1 MVQTPDIYTGAH
13 FTVRYGDCVQRMP
26 DYIPDDG
33 NGNPI
38 PFGFNAATWK
48 INDMGIDMSGWTNF
62 GNAWSAIEPRL
73 TLRDWSKELGAET
86 PDAWIM
92 LCAQKICEVAEKY
105 EPILAMEFSTGFDVS
120 NPSKES
126 RTITYGHV
134 VDGQVQ
140 DTPYGQLQQNSD
152 YVSGR
157 TREEHSGQDVI
168 DERDGLDAE
177 ILMDFRRKWE
187 STLNII
193 VEEFDELFIRITGG
207 NFEA

>member
-1 MVQTPDIYTGAH
+1 MTQVPDIYTGAH
-13 FTVRYGDCVQRMP
+13 FTVRYGDCKQRMP

-33 NGNPI
+33 NGNPV
-38 PFGFNAATWK
+38 PFGFEAAVWTV
-48 INDMGIDMSGWTNF
+48 NDMNIDMSGWTCF
-62 GNAWSAIEPRL
+62 GNAWGAIVPRL
-73 TLRDWSKELGAET
+73 ELRDWMKELGAET

-105 EPILAMEFSTGFDVS
+105 EPILAMETATGFDVS

-126 RTITYGHV
+126 RTISYGHV
-134 VDGQVQ
+134 IDGQVQ

-177 ILMDFRRKWE
+177 ILMDFRKKWE
-187 STLNII
+187 ATINLI
-193 VEEFDELFIRITGG
+193 VEEFDELFIRIIGG
-207 NFEA
+207 DFIA